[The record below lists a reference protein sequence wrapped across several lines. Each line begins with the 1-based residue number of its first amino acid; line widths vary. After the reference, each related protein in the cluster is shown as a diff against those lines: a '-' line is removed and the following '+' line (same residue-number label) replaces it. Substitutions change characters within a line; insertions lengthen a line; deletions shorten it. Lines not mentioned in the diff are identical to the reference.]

1 MVAKDGFRRM
11 ESAPVTAR
19 RRPLFAARTTR
30 SLSYDRALQPKRPT
44 WRAAAPYPG
53 GYRPPRRRRTARRSK
68 GCAIN
73 VDKAKIIAILR
84 DRGLDA
90 RADWAD
96 RTLPDIVDTY
106 LNAGLLQTLSIDVSS
121 LVPAEDP
128 TSAP

>member
-1 MVAKDGFRRM
+1 
-11 ESAPVTAR
+11 
-19 RRPLFAARTTR
+19 
-30 SLSYDRALQPKRPT
+30 
-44 WRAAAPYPG
+44 
-53 GYRPPRRRRTARRSK
+53 
-68 GCAIN
+68 
-73 VDKAKIIAILR
+73 
-84 DRGLDA
+84 LDA